1 MRKHPAGT
9 LSGDIVAT
17 LESNGRTDGG
27 DTFLIVDVPPNVTAI
42 IPSRN
47 ADPATSDAGKLI
59 ADVRL
64 DGRTDNGDRLDVVDM
79 PPNFT
84 ANTAQPPAKLTMRRT
99 VKFLPPT
106 LGLLV
111 LAGIVF
117 GLHGA
122 LKHIRPGD
130 VIAALAATAAHQI
143 LHAFALLACSFC
155 IMAIYDVP
163 GILFA
168 RRLIDFPRLGLRR
181 IALASFSA
189 YALSH
194 VLGAPA
200 LTGAAIR
207 LRLYAA
213 WNVPPAGIAR
223 IVALSGTSFIL
234 GAALLGSLILLLAPH
249 SLPLFGHS
257 ITATGLR
264 AIGAVLLGLILLYI
278 LLAGRRTQATLF
290 GWQIPLP
297 GSLLACLQLLISC
310 ADTTIAGGILF
321 VILPAIPG
329 LSLPHILA
337 IYLAAFAGGLFSG
350 LPGGLGVFDTLL
362 LLGLSPYLDP
372 AAAIGAILL
381 FRLIYFL
388 VPAGAAG
395 LCFAAHEIFLTAKG
409 QN

>member
-1 MRKHPAGT
+1 MPERPATIDTDNIIANPNLDGQ
-9 LSGDIVAT
+9 
-17 LESNGRTDGG
+17 TDGG
-27 DTFLIVDVPPNVTAI
+27 TKPP
-42 IPSRN
+42 
-47 ADPATSDAGKLI
+47 SDA
-59 ADVRL
+59 
-64 DGRTDNGDRLDVVDM
+64 
-79 PPNFT
+79 T
-84 ANTAQPPAKLTMRRT
+84 ANNATRCKATKNGRRQMT
-99 VKFLPPT
+99 KSRILRFLPPT
-106 LGLLV
+106 LGIAV
-111 LAGIVF
+111 LAGIIF

-122 LKHIRPGD
+122 LKHIRPQD
-130 VIAALAATAAHQI
+130 VLAALAATSAQQI

-168 RRLIDFPRLGLRR
+168 KKLLSVPPLGPRR
-181 IALASFSA
+181 IGLASFSA

-207 LRLYAA
+207 LRLYAE
-213 WNVPPAGIAR
+213 WLVPSAGIAR
-223 IVALSGTSFIL
+223 IIALSGTNFIL
-234 GAALLGSLILLLAPH
+234 GAALLSSGILLIAPH
-249 SLPLFGHS
+249 SVPLFGHDIS
-257 ITATGLR
+257 TIGLR
-264 AIGAVLLGLILLYI
+264 AIGTLLLGFILLYI

-297 GSLLACLQLLISC
+297 GSLIAVLQLLVSC

-321 VILPAIPG
+321 VILPATHG
-329 LSLPHILA
+329 LSLPHVLA

-362 LLGLSPYLDP
+362 LLGLSPYMDP
-372 AAAIGAILL
+372 ATAIGAILL
-381 FRLIYFL
+381 FRVIYFL